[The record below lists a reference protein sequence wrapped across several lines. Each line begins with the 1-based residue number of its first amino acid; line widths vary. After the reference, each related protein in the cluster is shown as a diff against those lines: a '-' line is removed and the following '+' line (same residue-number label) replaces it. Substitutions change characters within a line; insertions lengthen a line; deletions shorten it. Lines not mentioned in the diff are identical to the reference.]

1 MVEGWLQKCEKVV
14 ISGFLFHNVFHL
26 NFNCRV
32 IGHVVV
38 EISLVCFSYT
48 KANYVSE
55 IRYCGRREERHPKR
69 QSVSPRA
76 GRALAS
82 RTKLTLPAQRSETSR
97 VFGHQGLIC

>member
-38 EISLVCFSYT
+38 EISLVYFFYT
-48 KANYVSE
+48 KADYVSE
-55 IRYCGRREERHPKR
+55 IRYCGRREERYPKR
-69 QSVSPRA
+69 QSVSP
-76 GRALAS
+76 RALAS